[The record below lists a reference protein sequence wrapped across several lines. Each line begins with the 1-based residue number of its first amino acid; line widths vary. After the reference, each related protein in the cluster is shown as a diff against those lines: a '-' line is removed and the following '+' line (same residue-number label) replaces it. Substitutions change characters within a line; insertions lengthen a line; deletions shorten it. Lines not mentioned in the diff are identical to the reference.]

1 MNLLALQSLLGVF
14 ALTALALALSEN
26 RRAISGR
33 IVAGGL
39 ALQFALALVFLKVP
53 PVRDAFLLLNDAL
66 LAIQRATAAG
76 TTFVFGYLGGG
87 PLPFAET
94 YAGASFVLAFRALPV
109 VLVMSA
115 LSALLFHW
123 GVLPAVVKGFAFAL
137 KRAMGVGGAEG
148 LSAAANVFVGMVEA
162 PLLIRPYLARLSRP
176 ELFSVMTCGMA
187 TIAGTVMAL
196 YASFL
201 SQAVP
206 GALGHI
212 LIASLLS
219 APAAIMISRLMIP
232 ASEEIFSGADAE
244 SLPPSDDGSA
254 WEAITRGTMDGAQ
267 LLVNIVA
274 MLIVLVALVS
284 LANQAL
290 GLLPE
295 LGGANITLERLFGYA
310 MAPLALAVGVPW
322 DEAMAAGRLFG
333 IKTVLNELLAYLE
346 LAKLSDAELGPRSRL
361 IMTYALC
368 GFANFGS
375 LGIML
380 GGLATIVPERRAEI
394 VALGPKTI
402 VSGTLA
408 TCLTGAI
415 VGVLW

>member
-1 MNLLALQSLLGVF
+1 MNWLALQSLLGVF
-14 ALTALALALSEN
+14 VLTALAFALSEN
-26 RRAISGR
+26 RRAFSWR
-33 IVAGGL
+33 VAAAGL
-39 ALQFALALVFLKVP
+39 ALQFALALVLLKVP
-53 PVRDAFLLLNDAL
+53 PVQKAFLLLNDAL
-66 LAIQRATAAG
+66 LAVQRATAAG
-76 TTFVFGYLGGG
+76 TAFVFGYLGGA

-94 YAGASFVLAFRALPV
+94 YVGASFVLAFQALPI

-123 GVLPAVVKGFAFAL
+123 GILPAVVKGFAWAL
-137 KRAMGVGGAEG
+137 RRAMGVGGAEG

-162 PLLIRPYLARLSRP
+162 PLLIRPYLGRLSRA
-176 ELFSVMTCGMA
+176 ELFSVMSCGMA

-201 SQAVP
+201 ASAVP

-212 LIASLLS
+212 LVASILS
-219 APAAIMISRLMIP
+219 APAAIMVSRIMVP
-232 ASEEIFSGADAE
+232 AGAEDRPGANDE
-244 SLPPSDDGSA
+244 TLPPSDHQGG
-254 WEAITRGTMDGAQ
+254 WEAVTRGTLDGAQ
-267 LLVNIVA
+267 LLINIVA

-284 LANQAL
+284 LVNQAL
-290 GLLPE
+290 GLLPDVA
-295 LGGANITLERLFGYA
+295 GAKITLERMFGVA
-310 MAPLALAVGVPW
+310 MAPLALAAGVPW

-346 LAKLSDAELGPRSRL
+346 LAKLGDAELSPRSRL

-375 LGIML
+375 LGIMI
-380 GGLATIVPERRAEI
+380 GGLATIAPGRRAEI

-408 TCLTGAI
+408 TCLTGAV

>member
-1 MNLLALQSLLGVF
+1 MNWLALQSLGGIAF
-14 ALTALALALSEN
+14 LTLLAFALSEE
-26 RRAISGR
+26 RRAVAWR

-39 ALQFALALVFLKVP
+39 ALQFALAI
-53 PVRDAFLLLNDAL
+53 LLLKAPWAREALALFNEAL
-66 LAIQRATAAG
+66 LALQRATTAV
-76 TTFVFGYLGGG
+76 TSFVFGYLGGA

-94 YAGASFVLAFRALPV
+94 HVGASFVLAFQALPI

-123 GVLPAVVKGFAFAL
+123 GVLPMVVRGLAWAL
-137 KRAMGVGGAEG
+137 RRALGVGGAEG

-162 PLLIRPYLARLSRP
+162 PLLIRPYLERLSRA

-201 SQAVP
+201 GSAVP

-212 LIASLLS
+212 LAASLL
-219 APAAIMISRLMIP
+219 AVPAAIVVARIMVPMDLAGRPGASEESLP
-232 ASEEIFSGADAE
+232 ASEHRGAWD
-244 SLPPSDDGSA
+244 
-254 WEAITRGTMDGAQ
+254 AITRGTLDGA
-267 LLVNIVA
+267 LLLINIVA
-274 MLIVLVALVS
+274 MLIVLVALVA
-284 LANQAL
+284 LVNQGL

-295 LGGANITLERLFGYA
+295 IAGAKITLERLFGIV

-322 DEAMAAGRLFG
+322 EEAFAAGRLFG
-333 IKTVLNELLAYLE
+333 IKTALNELLAYLE
-346 LAKLSDAELGPRSRL
+346 LAKLGDGDLSPRSRVL
-361 IMTYALC
+361 MTYALC

-375 LGIML
+375 LGIMI
-380 GGLATIVPERRAEI
+380 GGLATIAPARRTEI

-408 TCLTGAI
+408 TSLVGAT